1 MRLRARKSRGKKKE
15 EGTHFLRHADLRH
28 RQPSLCLALAFSV
41 PVNFVENALA
51 LRLRMDRT
59 AACLSAEPAWR
70 SNPIAGFARALREGT
85 PRSAQALKAFF
96 NLHKLA

>member
-1 MRLRARKSRGKKKE
+1 M
-15 EGTHFLRHADLRH
+15 RH

-59 AACLSAEPAWR
+59 AACLSADDSSVLRHVKHLHLSFSHSLLAAKHWQYLWR
-70 SNPIAGFARALREGT
+70 EMEEFE
-85 PRSAQALKAFF
+85 K
-96 NLHKLA
+96 